1 MRYHPQGILSVILD
15 SVFPPQ
21 VNSLEEETINGARA
35 FQVLFDGCAADA
47 VCADHYP
54 ALEETLHKV
63 IDKLKKTRP
72 SGRTRLFMAMM
83 WSTLSLMPYMIT
95 P

>member
-1 MRYHPQGILSVILD
+1 MRYHPQGIRSVILD

-35 FQVLFDGCAADA
+35 FQVLSDGCAADA

-54 ALEETLHKV
+54 ALEETLYKV
-63 IDKLKKTRP
+63 IDKLNKNPAERKDETFVGGWLHR
-72 SGRTRLFMAMM
+72 G
-83 WSTLSLMPYMIT
+83 
-95 P
+95 